1 MHRVLQNRLVR
12 IAMVLL
18 LGLGTA
24 VNASNAVAEMLGADA
39 VAPAEPSP
47 DEATGPGDPLEPMN
61 RAIFGFN
68 EELDNWVL
76 QPVAST
82 WDFIAPTPIE
92 RGIENFYNN
101 LLFPVRFVNLLLQ
114 GELDPAALALSRFC
128 VNTTLGIGGIFDA
141 ATFLDLER
149 QRADFGQTLGKWGV
163 PPGPYMVLPLW
174 GPSNPRDSVGLLVD
188 GYLGITTFFLD
199 WPILIGSVVADT
211 INRRALLLGQ
221 VEDLKDASFDLYTAA
236 RDGYGQ
242 QRKERILGAEEAG
255 RQRDEDLY
263 FMDDFDEEEW

>member
-1 MHRVLQNRLVR
+1 
-12 IAMVLL
+12 
-18 LGLGTA
+18 
-24 VNASNAVAEMLGADA
+24 
-39 VAPAEPSP
+39 
-47 DEATGPGDPLEPMN
+47 MN

-68 EELDNWVL
+68 EDLDDWVL

-82 WDFIAPTPIE
+82 WDFIAPKPIE
-92 RGIENFYNN
+92 YAIENFYDN

-141 ATFLDLER
+141 ASFLDLER

-163 PPGPYMVLPLW
+163 PPGPYLVLPLW

-221 VEDLKDASFDLYTAA
+221 VEDLKDASLDLYIAA
-236 RDGYGQ
+236 RDAYGQ
-242 QRKERILGAEEAG
+242 QRQERILGAEEAG
-255 RQRDEDLY
+255 RQRDEELY
-263 FMDDFDEEEW
+263 FFDDFDEEEW